1 MKKEKRAWALN
12 SFCRTKSDPIYF
24 QFYSHISCWGRL
36 SFHMWVLICVCS
48 CAATHD
54 ISLCPAPLLFTL
66 PPSSSCTASTS
77 SPIRTCIW
85 AAKTFPQ
92 NLATYAFHSYFTLLL
107 TICTWMRIVAIV
119 IACDVVVLLTVKHIG
134 ICCTSPNVQVCDKR
148 EVMWA
153 NYVNGKLQNV
163 HTSHIY
169 IHTYMHTYIHVCIHT
184 NTCINMCLRAESA
197 ENYDVNMK
205 NTKCTQIACGEWV
218 HRHTWR
224 KSNKYIVNVKNYKM
238 W

>member
-85 AAKTFPQ
+85 AAKTLPQ

-119 IACDVVVLLTVKHIG
+119 IACCCCMWCCCFVDCKTHWNLLHVTK
-134 ICCTSPNVQVCDKR
+134 CASMWQKRSNVSELCK
-148 EVMWA
+148 WKTA
-153 NYVNGKLQNV
+153 KCAYFA
-163 HTSHIY
+163 Y
-169 IHTYMHTYIHVCIHT
+169 IHTYVHAYIHTCMHTYKHMYKYV
-184 NTCINMCLRAESA
+184 LESG
-197 ENYDVNMK
+197 
-205 NTKCTQIACGEWV
+205 KC
-218 HRHTWR
+218 R
-224 KSNKYIVNVKNYKM
+224 KLWCKYEKY
-238 W
+238 